1 MKQEEEKSVGLPDNA
16 FRPLKPGEQY
26 HPIMSPNKKYP
37 EVNLWSV
44 LWGIAMAVLFSAA
57 AAYLGL
63 KVGQGFEAAIPIA
76 IIAVGVSGAAK
87 RKNALGENVI
97 IQSIG
102 ACSGVIVAGAI
113 FTLPALYIAGQIPR
127 NDSQLLSDVCQLT
140 AGRYSGNPVPHPLP

>member
-63 KVGQGFEAAIPIA
+63 KVGQVFEAAIPIA

-87 RKNALGENVI
+87 RKN
-97 IQSIG
+97 
-102 ACSGVIVAGAI
+102 
-113 FTLPALYIAGQIPR
+113 ALYIAGQIPR

-140 AGRYSGNPVPHPLP
+140 AGRYFGDPVPHPLP